1 MEPFLVSPC
10 GKLQHSW
17 LHSWSDEA
25 LCICISRLR
34 TSDECE
40 SNTFTM
46 LPVREITDPRQ
57 TPRPVTVITRCM
69 RPLGGH
75 AQGQC

>member
-57 TPRPVTVITRCM
+57 TPRPKLTVKVIKK
-69 RPLGGH
+69 
-75 AQGQC
+75 